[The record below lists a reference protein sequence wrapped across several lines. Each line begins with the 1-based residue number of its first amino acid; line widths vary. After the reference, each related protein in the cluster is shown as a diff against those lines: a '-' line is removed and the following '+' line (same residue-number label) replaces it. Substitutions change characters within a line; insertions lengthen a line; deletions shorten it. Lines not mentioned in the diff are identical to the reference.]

1 MIRKALLYIAILFD
15 DEVVEPEFFQEATPS
30 DLERLMD
37 DEAVGI
43 CCLESITPVKDEDL
57 HDELLALGNDGTFF
71 EDSESESE
79 SESES

>member
-43 CCLESITPVKDEDL
+43 SCLESITPVRRQDL
-57 HDELLALGNDGTFF
+57 EQELLALGNDGSFF
-71 EDSESESE
+71 DPSEDQEN
-79 SESES
+79 